1 MNEFYHFADLEGDR
15 PTLYIEGYISPGE
28 PWCDAF
34 CRNFCA
40 PSSFRDALKS
50 CEGKQLTVVI
60 DSEGGDVAAGVAM
73 YESLRAHKGDVQVKI
88 YRAYS
93 CASLIC
99 LGVDRDKRSI
109 SAGGSVLIHN
119 PSAEM
124 NGDWRDMESAA
135 AFLKSIRDA
144 AVGIYTERL
153 GVTEEAVIALMDKET
168 VWSGQAAV
176 DAGWA
181 SGLIGDE
188 EAIAENN
195 RKLKASMAVS
205 MAATENMIRAALERA
220 DEDKE
225 RAEILRLLDGSN

>member
-1 MNEFYHFADLEGDR
+1 MNEFYHFADLEGDC

-28 PWCDAF
+28 PWWDAHF
-34 CRNFCA
+34 RNFCA
-40 PSSFRDALKS
+40 PSSFRDALKD

-124 NGDWRDMESAA
+124 HGDWRDMESAA

-181 SGLIGDE
+181 GSLIGDE
-188 EAIAENN
+188 EAIAENK

-225 RAEILRLLDGSN
+225 RAEIIRQLDGK